1 MAENTQESTVIAPDD
16 LIPRSEE
23 LDRFASLLPIEEF
36 GMYATRIFNLFF
48 WGGGASWKVDFSD
61 GPSRIQFYGAKES
74 SLDFA

>member
-48 WGGGASWKVDFSD
+48 FWGGSKLE
-61 GPSRIQFYGAKES
+61 SRLF
-74 SLDFA
+74 